1 MVKIKHFVIWIQ
13 AASLFIEKQKIVT
26 KTLQILKQGFTLQIL
41 NQPDHC
47 LKEKIKKVIG
57 LMKDEYDGKIMEECF
72 RLRAKAY
79 IYLKENNDED
89 KKQYPQNSA
98 P

>member
-41 NQPDHC
+41 N
-47 LKEKIKKVIG
+47 
-57 LMKDEYDGKIMEECF
+57 
-72 RLRAKAY
+72 
-79 IYLKENNDED
+79 
-89 KKQYPQNSA
+89 
-98 P
+98 